1 MEDSSGDADIENR
14 SWTWCGRGGD
24 SGRSSLETHTTI
36 PKTDTLWASA
46 ACLREL
52 KAGLCNK
59 LEGWDGVGDGREV
72 QEGGDIC
79 IPMGD
84 SCFDVWQKP
93 TQYCKAIVL
102 QLKINKLKT
111 LPSRYNLSSKS
122 KASFKLYIISY
133 SSIILEVSIILG
145 NIHSNKTKNERINE
159 VRFLSQIKNIFSDKF
174 RNHISIIQIKI
185 NHLGA

>member
-1 MEDSSGDADIENR
+1 MSVG
-14 SWTWCGRGGD
+14 
-24 SGRSSLETHTTI
+24 ETVDGVAWKHTHCHT
-36 PKTDTLWASA
+36 KTRHLWASA

-59 LEGWDGVGDGREV
+59 LEEWDGVGDRREV

-93 TQYCKAIVL
+93 TQYCKATVL

-122 KASFKLYIISY
+122 KASFYLYIIPY
-133 SSIILEVSIILG
+133 SS
-145 NIHSNKTKNERINE
+145 TT
-159 VRFLSQIKNIFSDKF
+159 F
-174 RNHISIIQIKI
+174 RSFNYPWKYP
-185 NHLGA
+185 